1 VLGWCTDFLRLV
13 WGLFYWNTRKSW
25 FRLRRGRSRCPCQNP
40 SDSGRAFETGCEAC
54 VQWANP
60 ARFRRVCPLLV
71 DTKDGLRCSA
81 HTADVRPFWGRAFKL
96 YGAGLLAVYLA
107 GCFTIFAILR
117 WVGYPISI
125 VHLTLP
131 PLWHRV
137 PEVRSSFFLNK
148 SNLAFD
154 QGRTPEGLL
163 YLANAYE
170 FDPNNYLAG
179 ISLAK
184 RLQVGRPAHSDE
196 VFQKL
201 FDDHPDKR
209 HATAQDWYRALL
221 ARGSFPRIT
230 TLARDELLADA
241 KFAPVWIRAL
251 LFASRQV
258 PDDKVVPA
266 LIANPAPAAQ
276 IWRQLLETEVLLR
289 AGRFKEARA
298 LLDRPWP
305 KRAPAFTLFFR
316 VNALIEVRDS
326 LAAIDLLKKHP
337 GVLDQEAA
345 VTLYLDALAAAGYRT
360 QLRAEV
366 SRLLSPRLTLANL
379 AVVKVLCA
387 HLTRYPDTA
396 LFERLAVAFERD
408 PIPLNTDTAGIWFS
422 MLTTAGSVGDRARL
436 HEFTARLKN
445 SSSHPFVALSFVE
458 AFFRGETTDR
468 RIHAFLPIL
477 PLPLEVTY
485 ALIERYPLPAV
496 TAAPARPQP

>member
-1 VLGWCTDFLRLV
+1 MLGRCTDFFRLV

-54 VQWANP
+54 LHWARP

-71 DTKDGLRCSA
+71 ETKDGLRCSA
-81 HTADVRPFWGRAFKL
+81 DTENVRPFWGRAFKL
-96 YGAGLLAVYLA
+96 WGAGLLALYLA
-107 GCFTIFAILR
+107 GCIVIFIFLR

-137 PEVRSSFFLNK
+137 PQVRSAFFLNK
-148 SNLAFD
+148 SNQAFE
-154 QGRTPEGLL
+154 QGRMPEGLL

-170 FDPNNYLAG
+170 FDPRNYTAG

-184 RLQVGRPAHSDE
+184 RLQVGRPAQSDE
-196 VFQKL
+196 IFQQL
-201 FDDHPDKR
+201 FDEHPDKR

-221 ARGSFPRIT
+221 ARGSFPRIA
-230 TLARDELLADA
+230 TLARDELLSDP

-251 LFASRQV
+251 LFAGRQI

-266 LIANPAPAAQ
+266 LLADPAPAAQ
-276 IWRQLLETEVLLR
+276 IWRPLLEVELELR
-289 AGRFKEARA
+289 AGRFREARA

-305 KRAPAFTLFFR
+305 ERAPAFTIFYR

-326 LAAIDLLKKHP
+326 LAAIDLLRKHA
-337 GVLDQEAA
+337 GVLDQEAE

-360 QLRAEV
+360 QLRAEFA
-366 SRLLSPRLTLANL
+366 RILSPRITLANL

-387 HLTRYPDTA
+387 HLTRYPDPA
-396 LFERLAVAFERD
+396 LFDRLVSVFERD
-408 PIPLNTDTAGIWFS
+408 RIPLSTDTAGIWFS
-422 MLTTAGSVGDRARL
+422 MLTTAGAVGDRARL
-436 HEFTARLKN
+436 HEFTGRLK
-445 SSSHPFVALSFVE
+445 SASPTPFVALNFVE

-485 ALIERYPLPAV
+485 ALIERYPLPPV
-496 TAAPARPQP
+496 FAAPGRLR